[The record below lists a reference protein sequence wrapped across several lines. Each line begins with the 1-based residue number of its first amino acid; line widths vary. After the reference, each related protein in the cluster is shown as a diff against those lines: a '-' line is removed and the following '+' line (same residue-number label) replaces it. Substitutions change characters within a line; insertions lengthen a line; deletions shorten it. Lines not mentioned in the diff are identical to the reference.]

1 MRGALFD
8 NAIRVLLPIPALLV
22 LACLPLTAAEVTEEI
37 GPAIKEP
44 PAEEAAV
51 EESANESRAPDRA
64 RPRSA
69 WGPHAESRIYGLS
82 YIKEDEP
89 DGTRLQGI
97 SLLWS
102 NWDETVD
109 FNGGLGWWVAYQ
121 DGGGQTIYSGGFEAT
136 WSPWVPRAPL
146 RFGPRFRLGLEHR
159 RSDPDEGFGGLAAA
173 GVELAFWIG
182 DSLQI
187 AVIAD
192 REWPFRAEDRTQFG
206 VALRFARRR
215 Y

>member
-1 MRGALFD
+1 MRGARFD
-8 NAIRVLLPIPALLV
+8 TTFRVLLPIPALVV
-22 LACLPLTAAEVTEEI
+22 LACLPLSASEVGGETS
-37 GPAIKEP
+37 PALKEP
-44 PAEEAAV
+44 PVEAAV
-51 EESANESRAPDRA
+51 EGRADGSRAPDRA

-82 YIKEDEP
+82 YVEEDEP

-102 NWDETVD
+102 SWDETVD
-109 FNGGLGWWVAYQ
+109 FNGGLGWWVAWQ

-136 WSPWVPRAPL
+136 WLPWVPQAPV

-159 RSDPDEGFGGLAAA
+159 RSDPDEGFGGLAAG

-182 DSLQI
+182 DSFQI

-192 REWPFRAEDRTQFG
+192 REWPFRAAARTQLG
-206 VALRFARRR
+206 LALRFARRR

>member
-1 MRGALFD
+1 MRGARID
-8 NAIRVLLPIPALLV
+8 HAIRVLLPIPALVV
-22 LACLPLTAAEVTEEI
+22 LACLPLAAA
-37 GPAIKEP
+37 GAP
-44 PAEEAAV
+44 PETRPAV
-51 EESANESRAPDRA
+51 EVAAQAVPAADSRALDRA

-82 YIKEDEP
+82 YVEEDEP

-102 NWDETVD
+102 SWDETVD
-109 FNGGLGWWVAYQ
+109 FSGGLGWWVAWQ
-121 DGGGQTIYSGGFEAT
+121 DGGRQTIYSGGFEAT
-136 WSPWVPRAPL
+136 WLPWVPQAPV
-146 RFGPRFRLGLEHR
+146 RFGPRLRLGLEHR
-159 RSDPDEGFGGLAAA
+159 RSDPDDGFGGLAAA